1 MKRRL
6 SPLPFVVAILLATAS
21 GCGGCGGG
29 GANQGQPEPDAAFD
43 SSGVLDVTMPMEAMT
58 DAPASDGGGDGD
70 GGLGMIPVSAGG
82 TGAFG
87 VVTVGGKQK
96 LYLPTTRSN
105 ASGDSMI
112 AVVDVGVPGNGI
124 AGAPALITTIDLGQ
138 PFANTTAGD
147 SSMVVAA
154 ATGSP
159 DVWLIDPTTD
169 TLVKHFTLDASF
181 GQSSFSLGGG
191 YVTGIAMD
199 SANHRAILAVW
210 NGFAVLDLQTQ
221 SITSVIQAPPSEN
234 FGFDSV
240 HGLVYAP
247 FYDCTYSIN
256 KSEGG
261 SGVMPSACTTPRAPG
276 DGGTVM
282 TDGLSVIRLSDS
294 TVFTYEDPNALDPT
308 KPVGSEPDS
317 AGADPMRQLVVV
329 ASEGSSYENVLDFS
343 KASFD
348 TASKRVTAPH
358 EVVQNLPYMGIAV
371 DPTSHVVFLEAEG
384 SNMIAWMDLLS
395 ASQGDQGSVSGTM
408 PDLPTSGTFANL
420 GDPHGAAAATSI
432 IGGKSVAFLADGRWQ
447 WVARIDLATLA
458 ALEQSDASVAA
469 TNAQIAAAVTYLDA
483 TTKE

>member
-1 MKRRL
+1 ML
-6 SPLPFVVAILLATAS
+6 LLLASAS

-29 GANQGQPEPDAAFD
+29 GGEAQPETDAAFD
-43 SSGVLDVTMPMEAMT
+43 ASGQADGTAPLDSMA
-58 DAPASDGGGDGD
+58 DAPTEAANDGDGD
-70 GGLGMIPVSAGG
+70 GGLAMIPLSPGG

-105 ASGDSMI
+105 SAGDSVI

-124 AGAPALITTIDLGQ
+124 AGAPALITTIDIGL
-138 PFANTTAGD
+138 PFAETTAGD

-169 TLVKHFTLDASF
+169 TLVKHLTLDASF

-210 NGFAVLDLQTQ
+210 NGFALLDLQTQ

-240 HGLVYAP
+240 HGLIYAP
-247 FYDCTYSIN
+247 FYDCTYSKN
-256 KSEGG
+256 SWEGG
-261 SGVMPSACTTPRAPG
+261 IMPSACTTPKTPG
-276 DGGTVM
+276 DAGTVM
-282 TDGLSVIRLSDS
+282 TDGLSVIRLSDGE
-294 TVFTYEDPNALDPT
+294 VFTYEDPTAMDPAN
-308 KPVGSEPDS
+308 PVGKEPDS
-317 AGADPMRQLVVV
+317 AGADPTRQLVVV
-329 ASEGSSYENVLDFS
+329 PSEGGSYQNVLDFS

-348 TASKRVTAPH
+348 TASKTVTAPH
-358 EVVQNLPYMGIAV
+358 RIVQNLPYMGVAL
-371 DPTSHVVFLEAEG
+371 DPTSHVAFLEKEG
-384 SNMIAWMDLLS
+384 DDVIAWLDLLS

-420 GDPHGAAAATSI
+420 GDPHGVAAGPSI
-432 IGGKSVAFLADGRWQ
+432 IGGKPVAFLADNHWQ
-447 WVARIDLATLA
+447 WVARVDLATLA

>member
-6 SPLPFVVAILLATAS
+6 SPLPLVVALLLANAS

-29 GANQGQPEPDAAFD
+29 GGNQAQPEPDAALD
-43 SSGVLDVTMPMEAMT
+43 SSGALDGTMPLDAMT
-58 DAPASDGGGDGD
+58 DAPASDGDGD
-70 GGLGMIPVSAGG
+70 GGLGMIPLAAGG

-96 LYLPTTRSN
+96 LYLPTTKSN

-124 AGAPALITTIDLGQ
+124 AGSPALITTIDLGQ
-138 PFANTTAGD
+138 PFATSTAGD

-181 GQSSFSLGGG
+181 GQSSFSRGGG
-191 YVTGIAMD
+191 FVTGIAMD

-210 NGFAVLDLQTQ
+210 NGFALLDLQTQ

-256 KSEGG
+256 HN
-261 SGVMPSACTTPRAPG
+261 VMPSACTTPQAPG
-276 DGGTVM
+276 DGGTVVM

-294 TVFTYEDPNALDPT
+294 AVFTYEDPNATNPVT
-308 KPVGSEPDS
+308 PVGTEPDS
-317 AGADPMRQLVVV
+317 AGADPTRQLVVV
-329 ASEGSSYENVLDFS
+329 ASEGSSYQNVLDFS

-348 TASKRVTAPH
+348 TASKTVTAPH
-358 EVVQNLPYMGIAV
+358 QIVQNLPYMGIAL
-371 DPTSHVVFLEAEG
+371 DPVSHVVFLEAEG

-420 GDPHGAAAATSI
+420 GDPHGVAAATSI

>member
-1 MKRRL
+1 
-6 SPLPFVVAILLATAS
+6 
-21 GCGGCGGG
+21 
-29 GANQGQPEPDAAFD
+29 
-43 SSGVLDVTMPMEAMT
+43 
-58 DAPASDGGGDGD
+58 
-70 GGLGMIPVSAGG
+70 
-82 TGAFG
+82 
-87 VVTVGGKQK
+87 
-96 LYLPTTRSN
+96 
-105 ASGDSMI
+105 MI

-138 PFANTTAGD
+138 PFATSTAGD

-169 TLVKHFTLDASF
+169 TLVKHFTLDGF
-181 GQSSFSLGGG
+181 GQSSFSRGGG
-191 YVTGIAMD
+191 FVTGIAMD

-247 FYDCTYSIN
+247 FYDCIYSIN
-256 KSEGG
+256 KNEG
-261 SGVMPSACTTPRAPG
+261 GVMPSACTTPRAPG

-294 TVFTYEDPNALDPT
+294 AVFTYEDPNAMNPAA
-308 KPVGSEPDS
+308 PVGGEPDS
-317 AGADPMRQLVVV
+317 AGADPTRQLVVV
-329 ASEGSSYENVLDFS
+329 ASEGSAYQNVLDFS

-348 TASKRVTAPH
+348 MTTKTVTAPH
-358 EVVQNLPYMGIAV
+358 QIVQNLPYMGIAL
-371 DPTSHVVFLEAEG
+371 DPVSHVAFLESEG

-395 ASQGDQGSVSGTM
+395 ANQGDQGSVSGTM
-408 PDLPTSGTFANL
+408 PDLPTTGTFANL
-420 GDPHGAAAATSI
+420 GDPHGVATATSI
-432 IGGKSVAFLADGRWQ
+432 VGGKSVAFLADGRWQ

-469 TNAQIAAAVTYLDA
+469 TNAQIATAVTYLDA